1 MKYTSQHFRN
11 QSTETALFRVRND
24 ICRMVDV
31 HGAAMVLLL
40 DLSAA
45 FSTIN
50 YGMLLARLSSCFG
63 INGKVLS
70 WIRPYLLDRSQF
82 VNVLGAR
89 SSKSRIQC
97 GVTQGSVLGPLLFFY
112 SVYSYLGKVISY
124 RLYPI
129 A

>member
-11 QSTETALFRVRND
+11 QSTETALFKVHND

-97 GVTQGSVLGPLLFFY
+97 GVTQGSVLGPLLFFI
-112 SVYSYLGKVISY
+112 LCTATLA

-129 A
+129 GYIL

>member
-11 QSTETALFRVRND
+11 QSTETALFRVHND

-112 SVYSYLGKVISY
+112 SLYSYLGKVISY